1 MNSTAEALPSGQQT
15 HQVGHH
21 RALARRGEASWSA
34 GGEGLSGPG
43 NGAPRTTRRLAAL
56 AVALTAL
63 AVVAGYVAL
72 WSEVL
77 RHSSPTPA
85 PLPAYASDAFMPWY
99 GARAVMAGQNPYTIA
114 FQGELQQLYYGADH
128 TGDPGVENPA
138 GFYYPAFVAL
148 SLLPV
153 LWLPFGI
160 ARWVIAAGLGTALAG
175 GTALWLALSAA
186 AAGRW
191 PRRQRWKPSLAA
203 AGGALLFAPSISLLL
218 LQQLS
223 GLVFFELVLA
233 HWAAARRRF
242 AVAGVLLALA
252 AIKPQLALIPMAGLL
267 FWALWRRERWPLLGS
282 CAVAL
287 LAQCAFAAWRVPGWM
302 SGFLAAVGRRHA
314 TIPELWLPGM
324 LAGGNALLGWLL
336 AGTLLGLLAFCW
348 WRFRPE
354 EAGSRAV
361 LHAAALGFAVSLV
374 VVPDVAHYN
383 RVLLLPA
390 LGTLAVEGMGRSPLR
405 RATARLA
412 GLAVGLPVVLI
423 GVVAWLRWLG
433 LGTPYLRP
441 LVLLADPAQVVLP
454 VLVLPALLALC
465 FERQIPAFRLSRLA
479 AACAAAA
486 LALGYLWLAN
496 RLLLQRLLHHLEVS
510 TSPLLPSDLF
520 VPWLGARA
528 LVSGVDPYT
537 DAFALQLHLAFY
549 GMVRQPTPDMPN
561 VAAFGY
567 PPYVVVALAPLLWL
581 PFEVVR
587 WLSIV
592 ALAACVAG
600 AAILWR
606 KLVRP
611 GDPPSRLAVAGV
623 AALLF
628 FPSLDLLW
636 LQQLTGL
643 VIVCLAGAVWLAAR
657 RHLCWSGVL
666 LALAMLKPQLAALPA
681 AGLLFWACCDRRRWA
696 LLLSSA
702 AAMAGQ
708 LALCQWLLPSWWS
721 EFWQANAR
729 YRAFNQSMLWLPQTL
744 GGSRAGALAI
754 SLALL
759 ALVAAAWWSA
769 RHEAATSPRLAGAA
783 AMSFAVAVALVP
795 DVSFYNRALLV
806 APVLSVQAASTPG
819 SLARA
824 ARRFALGAVAAP
836 VVLMGL
842 LSWASWLRVPL
853 DTGVAQAIL
862 DWAED
867 AYLLLPVLLLPAL
880 ALQTV
885 WPGRLVGD
893 RWWKAGRSHAVA
905 RAPAAG
911 AVLRCLLAPTGRSWA
926 AALVLAGA
934 WVYTG
939 TRVWVEQGPFS
950 WLGYD
955 FGFYWTAV
963 RAFFTRGPTA
973 AYDRAALLE
982 LARPLGAFGH
992 TGQPVSIGVPPPYP
1006 PLLYAAMA
1014 PFGAVRPD
1022 AGYLLWTLAG
1032 VLIAAMVARSLAVR
1046 MGHRSWAA
1054 VLTMLACFPAGY
1066 SLFMG
1071 QSTMLWLAALYLACD
1086 RLRCGRDFRA
1096 GLWCGVLLMKP
1107 QYALG
1112 LGIVLLY
1119 KARWRALAGM
1129 ATTGAIIAA
1138 STVWLLGRAG
1148 LQRLLS
1154 SLILF
1159 SGSGG
1164 RLPVG
1169 QVPVSREIYEHMVS
1183 WRGLV
1188 TQLLPWEWGLSHGF
1202 AIAALLS
1209 GLTLALLL
1217 IIWHGPWE
1225 PQSDRFA
1232 TRLLGTMIV
1241 TLLAGFHQYV
1251 YSATLL
1257 LVPAAETLASSR
1269 PPPIVPK
1276 ALHVGL
1282 YLPAILFFATG
1293 NVVTAANCIIWL
1305 MLAVLI
1311 ALTGDELARLLAGR
1325 PWSRGTAPNEA
1336 APAPV

>member
-1 MNSTAEALPSGQQT
+1 MSRMIGLPGLSRCELAGVSRW
-15 HQVGHH
+15 VGGHC
-21 RALARRGEASWSA
+21 LARW
-34 GGEGLSGPG
+34 
-43 NGAPRTTRRLAAL
+43 
-56 AVALTAL
+56 
-63 AVVAGYVAL
+63 
-72 WSEVL
+72 
-77 RHSSPTPA
+77 
-85 PLPAYASDAFMPWY
+85 
-99 GARAVMAGQNPYTIA
+99 MA
-114 FQGELQQLYYGADH
+114 
-128 TGDPGVENPA
+128 TGTMA
-138 GFYYPAFVAL
+138 C
-148 SLLPV
+148 
-153 LWLPFGI
+153 
-160 ARWVIAAGLGTALAG
+160 LG
-175 GTALWLALSAA
+175 
-186 AAGRW
+186 
-191 PRRQRWKPSLAA
+191 
-203 AGGALLFAPSISLLL
+203 
-218 LQQLS
+218 
-223 GLVFFELVLA
+223 
-233 HWAAARRRF
+233 
-242 AVAGVLLALA
+242 
-252 AIKPQLALIPMAGLL
+252 
-267 FWALWRRERWPLLGS
+267 
-282 CAVAL
+282 
-287 LAQCAFAAWRVPGWM
+287 
-302 SGFLAAVGRRHA
+302 
-314 TIPELWLPGM
+314 
-324 LAGGNALLGWLL
+324 
-336 AGTLLGLLAFCW
+336 
-348 WRFRPE
+348 
-354 EAGSRAV
+354 
-361 LHAAALGFAVSLV
+361 
-374 VVPDVAHYN
+374 
-383 RVLLLPA
+383 
-390 LGTLAVEGMGRSPLR
+390 
-405 RATARLA
+405 
-412 GLAVGLPVVLI
+412 
-423 GVVAWLRWLG
+423 
-433 LGTPYLRP
+433 
-441 LVLLADPAQVVLP
+441 
-454 VLVLPALLALC
+454 
-465 FERQIPAFRLSRLA
+465 
-479 AACAAAA
+479 
-486 LALGYLWLAN
+486 LGYLWLAN

-537 DAFALQLHLAFY
+537 DAFAVQLHLAFY

-587 WLSIV
+587 WLAIV
-592 ALAACVAG
+592 ALAICVAG

-606 KLVRP
+606 RLVQP
-611 GDPPSRLAVAGV
+611 GDPPSKPAIAGV
-623 AALLF
+623 TALLF

-643 VIVCLAGAVWLAAR
+643 VIICLAGAVWLAAR

-696 LLLSSA
+696 LPLSCA

-708 LALCQWLLPSWWS
+708 LVISLWLLPSWWS

-744 GGSRAGALAI
+744 GGSRASALAI

-759 ALVAAAWWSA
+759 ALAAAAWWSA

-819 SLARA
+819 PLARA
-824 ARRFALGAVAAP
+824 ARRFTLGAVAAP

-853 DTGVAQAIL
+853 DAGVAQAVL

-880 ALQTV
+880 ALQTFGPRV
-885 WPGRLVGD
+885 GGGATWPGIQAVGRRL
-893 RWWKAGRSHAVA
+893 ASLPGRA
-905 RAPAAG
+905 
-911 AVLRCLLAPTGRSWA
+911 WA

-934 WVYTG
+934 WVYAG
-939 TRVWVEQGPFS
+939 ARVWVKQGPFS

-963 RAFFTRGPTA
+963 RAFFTRGPAA

-992 TGQPVSIGVPPPYP
+992 TGQPISIGVPPPYP
-1006 PLLYAAMA
+1006 PLLYVAMA
-1014 PFGAVRPD
+1014 PFGEMRPD
-1022 AGYLLWTLAG
+1022 AGYALWTLASA
-1032 VLIAAMVARSLAVR
+1032 LIAAMVARSLAAR

-1054 VLTMLACFPAGY
+1054 VLTMLACFPTGY

-1071 QSTMLWLAALYLACD
+1071 QSTMLWLAALYLAYD
-1086 RLRCGRDFRA
+1086 RLRCGHDFRA

-1112 LGIVLLY
+1112 LGVVLLY

-1129 ATTGAIIAA
+1129 ATMGAIIAA

-1159 SGSGG
+1159 SGSAG
-1164 RLPVG
+1164 RLPAG
-1169 QVPVSREIYEHMVS
+1169 QVAVSREIYEHMVS

-1188 TQLLPWEWGLSHGF
+1188 TQLLPGEWGVSHGF
-1202 AIAALLS
+1202 AIAAVLS

-1217 IIWHGPWE
+1217 VIWHGPWE

-1232 TRLLGTMIV
+1232 TRLLSTMIV

-1257 LVPAAETLASSR
+1257 LVPAAATLATSR

-1276 ALHVGL
+1276 ALRVGL
-1282 YLPAILFFATG
+1282 YLPALLFFATG
-1293 NVVTAANCIIWL
+1293 NVVTATSCLIWL

-1325 PWSRGTAPNEA
+1325 PWSRGTAPGEA

>member
-1 MNSTAEALPSGQQT
+1 MGSM
-15 HQVGHH
+15 
-21 RALARRGEASWSA
+21 RSA
-34 GGEGLSGPG
+34 GK
-43 NGAPRTTRRLAAL
+43 GAPGTARRLAAL
-56 AVALTAL
+56 AGAMAA
-63 AVVAGYVAL
+63 AVLIAGYVAL
-72 WSEVL
+72 WGEVL
-77 RHSSPTPA
+77 RYSPSVPA
-85 PLPAYASDAFMPWY
+85 PIPAYASDAFMPWY

-114 FQGELQQLYYGADH
+114 FQGELQQVYYGADY
-128 TGDPGVENPA
+128 TGASGVESPA

-175 GTALWLALSAA
+175 GTALWLALSIR
-186 AAGRW
+186 AAGW
-191 PRRQRWKPSLAA
+191 WQQQRRPWLYLLA
-203 AGGALLFAPSISLLL
+203 GVSALLFAPSISLLL

-233 HWAAARRRF
+233 HWAAARHRF

-282 CAVAL
+282 WAAVV
-287 LAQCAFAAWRVPGWM
+287 LAECAFSQWRVPAWVG
-302 SGFLAAVGRRHA
+302 GFLAAAGRRHA
-314 TIPELWLPGM
+314 TIPEFWLPGM
-324 LAGGNALLGWLL
+324 LAGGNAVLGWLL
-336 AGTLLGLLAFCW
+336 TGTLLGLLAFCW
-348 WRFRPE
+348 WRLRGE

-390 LGTLAVEGMGRSPLR
+390 LVTLAVEGKGSSPLR
-405 RATARLA
+405 RATTRLA
-412 GLAVGLPVVLI
+412 GLAVGTPVVLM
-423 GVVAWLRWLG
+423 GVAAWLRWLG
-433 LGTPYLRP
+433 LGTLYLQP
-441 LVLLADPAQVVLP
+441 LVFIADPAQIILP
-454 VLVLPALLALC
+454 VLVLPALLTLS
-465 FERQIPAFRLSRLA
+465 FERQLPAFRLSRWTA
-479 AACAAAA
+479 AGAAAA
-486 LALGYLWLAN
+486 LVLGYLWLAN

-510 TSPLLPSDLF
+510 PSLLLPSDLF

-528 LVSGVDPYT
+528 LVSGIDPYT
-537 DAFALQLHLAFY
+537 DEFATRLHFAFY

-587 WLSIV
+587 WLSLI

-606 KLVRP
+606 RLVRP
-611 GDPPSRLAVAGV
+611 GDPPSKLAGAGV
-623 AALLF
+623 TALLF

-643 VIVCLAGAVWLAAR
+643 VILCLAGAVWLAAR

-702 AAMAGQ
+702 AAMVGQ
-708 LALCQWLLPSWWS
+708 LVISQWLLPSWWS
-721 EFWQANAR
+721 EFWLANAR

-744 GGSRAGALAI
+744 GGSRASALAI

-759 ALVAAAWWSA
+759 ALAAAAWWSA

-819 SLARA
+819 PLARA
-824 ARRFALGAVAAP
+824 ARRFTLGAVAAP

-842 LSWASWLRVPL
+842 LSWASWLRLPL
-853 DTGVAQAIL
+853 GAGVAQAAL

-867 AYLLLPVLLLPAL
+867 CYLLLPVFLLPAL
-880 ALQTV
+880 ALQTLGQGWLARDWRAHPRFV
-885 WPGRLVGD
+885 
-893 RWWKAGRSHAVA
+893 AGV
-905 RAPAAG
+905 AAG
-911 AVLRCLLAPTGRSWA
+911 AVRAAWRCLVGEQAAAILRWPGLRTAWRRLSAPSSRVWA
-926 AALVLAGA
+926 AALILAGA
-934 WVYTG
+934 WISTG
-939 TRVWVEQGPFS
+939 TKVWIDQGPFR

-963 RAFFTRGPTA
+963 RAFFTRGPAA

-992 TGQPVSIGVPPPYP
+992 SGQPISIGVPPPYP
-1006 PLLYAAMA
+1006 PLLYVAIA
-1014 PFGAVRPD
+1014 PLGEMRPD
-1022 AGYLLWTLAG
+1022 AGYALWTLASA
-1032 VLIAAMVARSLAVR
+1032 LIAAMVARSLAVR
-1046 MGHRSWAA
+1046 MGNRSWAV
-1054 VLTMLACFPAGY
+1054 VLTMLACFPVGY

-1071 QSTMLWLAALYLACD
+1071 QSTMLWLAALFFACD
-1086 RLRCGRDFRA
+1086 RLRREHDFRA

-1112 LGIVLLY
+1112 LGVVLLY

-1129 ATTGAIIAA
+1129 ATTGAAIAA
-1138 STVWLLGRAG
+1138 STLWLLGRAG
-1148 LQRLLS
+1148 LQRLLG
-1154 SLILF
+1154 SLLHFF
-1159 SGSGG
+1159 SGASGA
-1164 RLPVG
+1164 LPADQAG
-1169 QVPVSREIYEHMVS
+1169 VSREIYEHMVS
-1183 WRGLV
+1183 WRGLI
-1188 TQLLPWEWGLSHGF
+1188 TQLLPWEWGLSHAF
-1202 AIAALLS
+1202 AIAAVLS

-1217 IIWHGPWE
+1217 VIWHGPWE

-1232 TRLLGTMIV
+1232 ARLLCTMIV

-1251 YSATLL
+1251 YGASLL
-1257 LVPAAETLASSR
+1257 LVPAAETLASS
-1269 PPPIVPK
+1269 PPPIVSK
-1276 ALHVGL
+1276 ALRVGL
-1282 YLPAILFFATG
+1282 YLPALLFFATG
-1293 NVVTAANCIIWL
+1293 NVVAAANCLIWL
-1305 MLAVLI
+1305 MLAVLLVI
-1311 ALTGDELARLLAGR
+1311 AHDELVRLLVGR
-1325 PWSRGTAPNEA
+1325 PWWRGA
-1336 APAPV
+1336 APGEAVPVPV